1 MPWRPEHH
9 QQILMVTD
17 ASLFKYG
24 SVILSGTSKGLT
36 FSDFWGADDTR
47 PIHLKE
53 AHAVLQAL
61 RSMGT
66 DISDHRVDLLTDN
79 MAVLRSW
86 ENQGGKGRQLNDL
99 MKLIFEWVFMKNIDL
114 KMSYVPSISNDA
126 DAASRSLSFADSM
139 QAPETWRVVEQ
150 TFGPHFVDLMAL
162 DSNAMCSASGELLKH
177 FTPFPTPLS
186 AGVNLF
192 AQDLSNVG
200 NCYVFPPFNLCC
212 ATLCYLRERCVPFC
226 TLVTPFF
233 QELPVWWP
241 MLEMFSTSRLCLGR
255 KGQLGVI
262 LVPTKKG
269 FVPENKGLRWDLY
282 AYRLSFT

>member
-86 ENQGGKGRQLNDL
+86 ENQG
-99 MKLIFEWVFMKNIDL
+99 
-114 KMSYVPSISNDA
+114 
-126 DAASRSLSFADSM
+126 
-139 QAPETWRVVEQ
+139 
-150 TFGPHFVDLMAL
+150 
-162 DSNAMCSASGELLKH
+162 
-177 FTPFPTPLS
+177 
-186 AGVNLF
+186 
-192 AQDLSNVG
+192 
-200 NCYVFPPFNLCC
+200 
-212 ATLCYLRERCVPFC
+212 
-226 TLVTPFF
+226 
-233 QELPVWWP
+233 
-241 MLEMFSTSRLCLGR
+241 
-255 KGQLGVI
+255 
-262 LVPTKKG
+262 
-269 FVPENKGLRWDLY
+269 
-282 AYRLSFT
+282 